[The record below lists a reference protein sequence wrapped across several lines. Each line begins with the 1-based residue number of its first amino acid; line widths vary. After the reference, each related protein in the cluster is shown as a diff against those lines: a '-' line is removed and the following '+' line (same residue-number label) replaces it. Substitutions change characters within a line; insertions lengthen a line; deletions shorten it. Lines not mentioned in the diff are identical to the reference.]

1 MEEEEVGHLRPQGEK
16 KKQLASGTH
25 LPRPGEYQMP
35 ENENVRLQG
44 GHSVGC
50 GPVQNQ
56 YAVWAMGETSV

>member
-16 KKQLASGTH
+16 KRQLASGTH

-35 ENENVRLQG
+35 ENENVSLQG

-50 GPVQNQ
+50 GHVQCEN
-56 YAVWAMGETSV
+56 ADWAMGETSV